1 MEVNDKEMAVRGI
14 GLIRSVAD
22 IENIVLTQEEDRGPA
37 AGTSARR
44 SHYFLL

>member
-22 IENIVLTQEEDRGPA
+22 IENIVLTQEEDR
-37 AGTSARR
+37 
-44 SHYFLL
+44 